1 MIIRIKDIYEVP
13 EMIPETVAVRLKGED
28 YYGIYKDLLLS
39 DLSTLFIGSP
49 GTGKSTAIKKC
60 ITELT
65 KNKQGTTVIFDLK
78 GEYFASCFDPST
90 DVVLSMY
97 DLPNIP
103 KANQVRW
110 SLLKEVILDP
120 HPAEQALKEL
130 AQMVFADAIAHS
142 DNEAFPTAAML
153 VFYSQALYI
162 LRSSKGKIPFTKQLI
177 EKVLCV
183 SDAEIEWSVKQYA
196 DMFGVKDLISR
207 EKNITS
213 FGIKMEM
220 KTVLMSLF
228 VIGSNF
234 CSCDSRFSI
243 RDFVRNGHG
252 HKLFIEYSFNERE
265 SSASIIRLLLD
276 LAMKEALSR
285 SCIAVD
291 DPTRINFIFD
301 EYAFLSSGLKYL
313 DALKE
318 VGRSKGC
325 RLYGGFQ
332 NYNQLMKMHDGRAD
346 LAAEELAGFSNV
358 VSFNLHD
365 KETIENLVGRAGT
378 EECEITRIDAL
389 CNVSTEIQRVPIVSE
404 EMLTSLGRGEVI
416 VFPNTGRPFFFKLI
430 K

>member
-1 MIIRIKDIYEVP
+1 MIIRSKDIYAVP
-13 EMIPETVAVRLKGED
+13 ETIPETVAVRMKGED
-28 YYGIYKDLLLS
+28 HYGIARELLLS

-49 GTGKSTAIKKC
+49 GMGKSTAIKKC
-60 ITELT
+60 IAELA
-65 KNKQGTTVIFDLK
+65 KNKRGATVIFDLK
-78 GEYFASCFDPST
+78 GEYLEACFDPST

-103 KANQVRW
+103 KVNQVRW

-120 HPAEQALKEL
+120 HPEQSLKEL

-142 DNEAFPTAAML
+142 NNRAFPSAAML
-153 VFYSQALYI
+153 VFYSQTLYI
-162 LRSSKGKIPFTKQLI
+162 LRASKGKIPFTKQLI
-177 EKVLCV
+177 EKILCV

-196 DMFGVKDLISR
+196 DTFGVQDLISR

-213 FGIKMEM
+213 VGIKMEM
-220 KTVLMSLF
+220 KTVLMNLF

-234 CSCDSRFSI
+234 CNYDSRFSI
-243 RDFVRNGHG
+243 RDFVRNG

-285 SCIAVD
+285 PCVKKGD
-291 DPTRINFIFD
+291 MTRTNFIFD
-301 EYAFLSSGLKYL
+301 EYAFLSSGLQYL

-318 VGRSKGC
+318 IGRSKGC

-358 VSFNLHD
+358 VAFNLHD
-365 KETIENLVGRAGT
+365 KETIENLVGRAGS

-389 CNVSTEIQRVPIVSE
+389 CNVLTEIQQVPIVSE
-404 EMLTSLGRGEVI
+404 DALTSLDCGEVI
-416 VFPNTGRPFFFKLI
+416 VFPNTGRPFFFKLA

>member
-1 MIIRIKDIYEVP
+1 MIIRSKDIYEVP
-13 EMIPETVAVRLKGED
+13 EMIPETVAVRLNGED
-28 YYGIYKDLLLS
+28 YYGIGKELLLS

-65 KNKQGTTVIFDLK
+65 KNMQGTTVIFDLK
-78 GEYFASCFDPST
+78 GEYLASCFDPTT

-120 HPAEQALKEL
+120 HPEQSLKEL
-130 AQMVFADAIAHS
+130 AQMVFADAIAYS
-142 DNEAFPTAAML
+142 NNRAFPSAAML
-153 VFYSQALYI
+153 VFYSQTLYI
-162 LRSSKGKIPFTKQLI
+162 LRASKGKIPFTKQLI
-177 EKVLCV
+177 EKILCV

-196 DMFGVKDLISR
+196 DTFGVQDLISR

-213 FGIKMEM
+213 VGIKMEM
-220 KTVLMSLF
+220 KSVLMSLF
-228 VIGSNF
+228 VIGTNF
-234 CSCDSRFSI
+234 CNYNSRFSI

-285 SCIAVD
+285 PCNAANDS
-291 DPTRINFIFD
+291 TRTNFIFD

-358 VSFNLHD
+358 VAFNLHD

-378 EECEITRIDAL
+378 EECEITHIDAL
-389 CNVSTEIQRVPIVSE
+389 CNVLTEVQRVPIVNDDD
-404 EMLTSLGRGEVI
+404 LTSLGRGEVI
-416 VFPNTGRPFFFKLI
+416 VFPNTGRPFFFKLA

>member
-1 MIIRIKDIYEVP
+1 MIIKSKDIYEVP

-28 YYGIYKDLLLS
+28 SYGIDKELLLS

-49 GTGKSTAIKKC
+49 GTGKTTAIKKC
-60 ITELT
+60 IGELT

-78 GEYFASCFDPST
+78 GEYLTSCFDPST

-103 KANQVRW
+103 KVNQMRW

-120 HPAEQALKEL
+120 YPEQALKEL

-142 DNEAFPTAAML
+142 DNKAFPTAAML

-162 LRSSKGKIPFTKQLI
+162 LRSSNGKLPFTKQLI
-177 EKVLCV
+177 EKILCV
-183 SDAEIEWSVKQYA
+183 SDAEIEWSVKQYS
-196 DMFGVKDLISR
+196 DMFGVQDLISR

-220 KTVLMSLF
+220 KTVLMNLF

-234 CSCDSRFSI
+234 CSADSRFSI
-243 RDFVRNGHG
+243 RDFVRNGNG

-285 SCIAVD
+285 PCVMED
-291 DPTRINFIFD
+291 DQTRTNFIFD
-301 EYAFLSSGLKYL
+301 EYAFLSSGLMYL

-389 CNVSTEIQRVPIVSE
+389 CNVITEMQCVPIVSE
-404 EMLTSLGRGEVI
+404 DMLTSLGRGEAI
-416 VFPNTGRPFFFKLI
+416 VFPNTGRPFFFKLA

>member
-1 MIIRIKDIYEVP
+1 MIIKSKDIYEVP
-13 EMIPETVAVRLKGED
+13 EMIPETVAVRLKGKD
-28 YYGIYKDLLLS
+28 YYGIDKDLLLS

-49 GTGKSTAIKKC
+49 GTGKTTAIKKC
-60 ITELT
+60 IGELT

-78 GEYFASCFDPST
+78 GEYLTSCFDPST

-110 SLLKEVILDP
+110 SLLKEVVLDL
-120 HPAEQALKEL
+120 HPDQSLKEL
-130 AQMVFADAIAHS
+130 AQMIFADAIDHS
-142 DNEAFPTAAML
+142 DNKAFPTAAML
-153 VFYSQALYI
+153 VFYSQMLHI
-162 LRSSKGKIPFTKQLI
+162 LRTSKGRIPFTNQLI
-177 EKVLCV
+177 EKILSV
-183 SDAEIEWSVKQYA
+183 SDAEIEQSVKKHT
-196 DMFGVKDLISR
+196 DLFGVQDLISR
-207 EKNITS
+207 NTNITS

-220 KTVLMSLF
+220 RTVLMEVF
-228 VIGSNF
+228 VKESNF
-234 CSCDSRFSI
+234 CASDSRFSI
-243 RDFVRNGHG
+243 CDFVRNGHG

-285 SCIAVD
+285 PCIISD

-301 EYAFLSSGLKYL
+301 EYGFLSSGLKYL

-332 NYNQLMKMHDGRAD
+332 NYNQLMKMHDGRD
-346 LAAEELAGFSNV
+346 ELAAEELAGFSNV

-365 KETIENLVGRAGT
+365 KETIENLVGRAGI
-378 EECEITRIDAL
+378 EDCEITQIDAL
-389 CNVSTEIQRVPIVSE
+389 CNVVTEIQRVPIVSE
-404 EMLTSLGRGEVI
+404 EMLTSLGCGEVI
-416 VFPNTGRPFFFKLI
+416 VFPNSGRPFFFKLAY
-430 K
+430 

>member
-1 MIIRIKDIYEVP
+1 MIIKSKDIYEVP

-28 YYGIYKDLLLS
+28 HYGIAKELLLS
-39 DLSTLFIGSP
+39 DLSTLFIGSS

-60 ITELT
+60 IKELT
-65 KNKQGTTVIFDLK
+65 KNKHGTTIIFDLK
-78 GEYFASCFDPST
+78 GEYLASCFDSTT
-90 DVVLSMY
+90 DVILSMY

-110 SLLKEVILDP
+110 SLLKEAILDL
-120 HPAEQALKEL
+120 HPEQSLKEL
-130 AQMVFADAIAHS
+130 AQMVFADAIDHS
-142 DNEAFPTAAML
+142 DNKAFPTAAML
-153 VFYSQALYI
+153 VFYSQMLHI
-162 LRSSKGKIPFTKQLI
+162 LRTSKGKIPFTDQLI
-177 EKVLCV
+177 EKILSV
-183 SDAEIEWSVKQYA
+183 SDAKIEQSVKKHS
-196 DMFGVKDLISR
+196 DLFGVQDLISR
-207 EKNITS
+207 NTNITS

-220 KTVLMSLF
+220 RTVLMEVF
-228 VIGSNF
+228 VRGSNF
-234 CSCDSRFSI
+234 CASDSRFSI

-276 LAMKEALSR
+276 LSMKEALSR
-285 SCIAVD
+285 PCVMKGD
-291 DPTRINFIFD
+291 LTRTNFIFD

-332 NYNQLMKMHDGRAD
+332 NYNQLMKMHDGRDD

-378 EECEITRIDAL
+378 EDCEITQIDAL
-389 CNVSTEIQRVPIVSE
+389 CNVVTEIQRVPIVSE

-416 VFPNTGRPFFFKLI
+416 VFPNTGRPFFFKLA